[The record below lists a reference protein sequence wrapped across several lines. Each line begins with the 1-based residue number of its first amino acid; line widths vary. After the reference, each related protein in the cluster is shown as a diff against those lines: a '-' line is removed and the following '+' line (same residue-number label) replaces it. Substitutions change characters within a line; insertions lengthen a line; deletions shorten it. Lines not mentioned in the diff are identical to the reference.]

1 MAHRLFPPIRIGLPD
16 WVEPFVDW
24 ERHYVSDDE
33 KMDLAIALSREN
45 VIQSTGGPFGA
56 LVLER
61 DSGRLLS
68 AGVNIVVPARNSVLH
83 AEIVAFMMAQQRV
96 GFFSLGAPGMP
107 EHELVT
113 SCDPCAMCL
122 AAILWAG
129 VTRVVCGAS
138 HKDAKRIAFD
148 EGPVFSRSHAYMQ
161 ERGVEFVRGVRR
173 EEARAVLELYAER
186 GGVVYN
192 G

>member
-1 MAHRLFPPIRIGLPD
+1 
-16 WVEPFVDW
+16 VEPFVDW